1 MACSKGLGNVGL
13 TRSRSSGESLE
24 ADDLERLGA
33 AGCIRRSVGHVGE
46 WEGEHERESRT
57 QSDQSGKT
65 HVCGKMEGALGV
77 Q

>member
-33 AGCIRRSVGHVGE
+33 AGCIRRGVGDVGE
-46 WEGEHERESRT
+46 REGEHERESRT
-57 QSDQSGKT
+57 QSDQSGET
-65 HVCGKMEGALGV
+65 HVCGNIEGALGV